1 LLHAAELNIGA
12 PASGWVVPS
21 RHPES
26 QPVYRLYAQVVWYL
40 HNYGSPTNVFNE
52 NGLSWQRTD
61 RGFEAILKQFPDS
74 LEAMNEAAYLAVLA
88 GDPVAALKYFQL
100 AKGQMDVTL
109 WDDRDQY
116 VKCYKW
122 ALGQ

>member
-1 LLHAAELNIGA
+1 M
-12 PASGWVVPS
+12 
-21 RHPES
+21 
-26 QPVYRLYAQVVWYL
+26 VWYL